1 MDLMM
6 KRIPLAELS
15 LLSRDGGAV
24 PMMEIV
30 KRTTLII
37 FLRHLA

>member
-1 MDLMM
+1 M
-6 KRIPLAELS
+6 KRIPLADLS
-15 LLSRDGGAV
+15 LFSLDGGAA
-24 PMMEIV
+24 PMTEIV

>member
-1 MDLMM
+1 M

-15 LLSRDGGAV
+15 LLTLDGESV
-24 PMMEIV
+24 PMTEIV